1 MKLKQLSA
9 GLLAAG
15 HEHIYVTADAGNDK
29 KIKALQD
36 ALLACLREY
45 RDHAKKYAG
54 TEANAEARED
64 WEIVCKR
71 MRACINGIAVAIL
84 ASTEKQAP
92 EIDSHF
98 VAVAVKYLYTTV
110 QQVFAEQPGVE
121 ASTARALKVT
131 NKQLSADVSSLVHG
145 KDYRELIA
153 DIDYIAGKIAALQQ
167 HVERVAYESR

>member
-1 MKLKQLSA
+1 MKLEQLSA

-36 ALLACLREY
+36 ALLSVLREY

-64 WEIVCKR
+64 WETVCKR
-71 MRACINGIAVAIL
+71 LRDRINGISASIL

-98 VAVAVKYLYTTV
+98 VAVAVKYLHTTV
-110 QQVFAEQPGVE
+110 QHVFAEQPGVA

-131 NKQLSADVSSLVHG
+131 NTQLSSDVSSLVHG